1 MTYTLLSG
9 WTISHLENHID
20 TFSEN
25 RFIQNESLDL
35 LKTLYNILN
44 PKDDFLRNALQRRAK
59 SDPKINQLI
68 EDLEASK
75 KDLQKS

>member
-9 WTISHLENHID
+9 WTTSHILNHID

-25 RFIQNESLDL
+25 RFIHNESLEL
-35 LKTLYNILN
+35 VKALCNILN
-44 PKDDFLRNALQRRAK
+44 PADDFLRKAFERRAK

-68 EDLEASK
+68 EELETSRK
-75 KDLQKS
+75 NLQKP